1 MKFHFISSATHEAI
15 NAKEEYI
22 SNHKQ
27 TDPELA
33 DVIISIICPIGKKID
48 TLKKDKAYLSKVLKD
63 GNDKARLIA
72 EKNMK
77 EVREIVGF
85 L

>member
-1 MKFHFISSATHEAI
+1 MFSCGTKNI
-15 NAKEEYI
+15 
-22 SNHKQ
+22 HKMQ
-27 TDPELA
+27 GD
-33 DVIISIICPIGKKID
+33 KKID

-63 GNDKARLIA
+63 GNNKARLIA